1 MRRTSALV
9 AYMAVATALLCPT
22 AASASSADAE
32 AEAQAIA
39 SLNEIRAA
47 NGLSSLRSSTSLANS
62 SGAYAR
68 YMLRNDFF
76 GHQARIRVARQF
88 RTAGE
93 TLAWH
98 SGWSAGPRRT
108 VRQWMNSP
116 PHRAVLMSSAFRQVG
131 MGMERGRLGGQA
143 TTMWVAHFGRR

>member
-1 MRRTSALV
+1 MRRSSSLM
-9 AYMAVATALLCPT
+9 AYVAVAVALLCPS
-22 AASASSADAE
+22 AASAGATDAE
-32 AEAQAIA
+32 AEARAIA
-39 SLNEIRAA
+39 SLNQIRAA
-47 NGLSSLRSSTSLANS
+47 NGLSSLRVSSNLAS
-62 SGAYAR
+62 SASAYAR

-76 GHQARIRVARQF
+76 GHQARIRVASQF

-98 SGWSAGPRRT
+98 SGWSAGPRQT

-131 MGMERGRLGGQA
+131 MGMVRGRLSQQA

>member
-1 MRRTSALV
+1 MRRPSALV
-9 AYMAVATALLCPT
+9 AYVAVAVALLCPSV
-22 AASASSADAE
+22 ASAGAADAE

-39 SLNEIRAA
+39 SVNQIRAA
-47 NGLSSLRSSTSLANS
+47 NGLSSLRSSRSLANS

-76 GHQARIRVARQF
+76 GHQARIRVASQF

-116 PHRAVLMSSAFRQVG
+116 PHRQVG

>member
-9 AYMAVATALLCPT
+9 AYLAVAMALLFPT
-22 AASASSADAE
+22 AASAASADAE
-32 AEAQAIA
+32 AEARAIA
-39 SLNEIRAA
+39 SLNQIRAA
-47 NGLSSLRSSTSLANS
+47 NGLAELRASKSLAGS
-62 SGAYAR
+62 AGAYAQ

-76 GHQARIRVARQF
+76 GHQARIRVASQF

-116 PHRAVLMSSAFRQVG
+116 PHRAVLMSSAFSQVG
-131 MGMERGRLGGQA
+131 MGMVRGRLGQQA
-143 TTMWVAHFGRR
+143 TTMWVAHFGHR